1 MTYRAPHKIDWLG
14 GMNVSISLAILQFD
28 KVSEKQTCRIDFSNG
43 SSAFGAITWID
54 RRHYSVRSSI
64 AHNFIVSR
72 MVILYNSTVVRTGL
86 NQSHSVI
93 LT

>member
-1 MTYRAPHKIDWLG
+1 M
-14 GMNVSISLAILQFD
+14 SISLAILQFD
-28 KVSEKQTCRIDFSNG
+28 KVSEKQTCRIDFFSLSNSNG

-54 RRHYSVRSSI
+54 RRHYCVRSSI

-86 NQSHSVI
+86 NQSLSVI